1 MLFTLTVD
9 IESRIGTMCDLAHIN
24 GNGTVASLTDGVLI
38 LCYLSG
44 LQGETLTNG
53 VVADDAIRTSAQ
65 AIKYHLDTLM
75 PAL

>member
-24 GNGTVASLTDGVLI
+24 GNGTVDSLTDGVLI

-53 VVADDAIRTSAQ
+53 WLQMMLLEPLHKRLSI
-65 AIKYHLDTLM
+65 I
-75 PAL
+75 